1 MIELLIKSFESK
13 TKNPADRYAEFLYHS
28 YYSFDKI
35 KKSKNM
41 LNKYINDRDSLVR
54 YLIANKEVITL
65 ELTK

>member
-13 TKNPADRYAEFLYHS
+13 TKKPEDRYAEFLYHC

-41 LNKYINDRDSLVR
+41 LNKYISDRDSLVK
-54 YLIANKEVITL
+54 YIIANKESITL
-65 ELTK
+65 ELTR